1 MESNSNHLTENLHK
15 DEVRSVNTSRHT
27 TTSSRARE
35 IVFGY
40 KGSAILLAI
49 GILLCLFVVTVYGHS
64 RGCTLLVA
72 LSLLPFLSH
81 VICVFGIRRNIYLP
95 NPHSCCKRR
104 ERSQAQ
110 ADLGWQHTFSFV
122 RLCGAGLPYIIIV
135 LGGKQIHG
143 WQADGI
149 GRGFSTGIYTQTLA
163 SEKSSYALCALIT
176 ADG

>member
-1 MESNSNHLTENLHK
+1 MLSGVAFDFTT
-15 DEVRSVNTSRHT
+15 RTS
-27 TTSSRARE
+27 
-35 IVFGY
+35 
-40 KGSAILLAI
+40 
-49 GILLCLFVVTVYGHS
+49 
-64 RGCTLLVA
+64 
-72 LSLLPFLSH
+72 
-81 VICVFGIRRNIYLP
+81 IYLIHIP
-95 NPHSCCKRR
+95 VAKG
-104 ERSQAQ
+104 EKEAQ